1 MPRAAVALLVI
12 ALGVALLTAIR
23 PVWTIDPD
31 AGLYVG
37 LGRSL
42 ATGNGYV
49 LDGTPHTKYP
59 PGLPLLLS
67 GLIGLG
73 GAEAYGL
80 FHAALAVALL
90 AAVVLAHQVARQLG
104 CSPGVALAVAAATG
118 LSQTLFDLSIRYV
131 RTEPLF
137 LALSLGA
144 LLALWRSQRS
154 GAGWGSA
161 VLAAA
166 LVMAATLTR
175 LAGVTLL
182 VVPALALL
190 RRGADARLR
199 ARAAL
204 VLLAGAAVV
213 LAWQQRA
220 AAVAREHPG
229 APDYSAEFFAAEPR
243 DLTKTV
249 RLDMPP
255 LDGPALARRVA
266 GNLDVMARA
275 MAVLLTNVDR
285 AGARLPLGVL
295 ALALVLTGLAV
306 LSLRRGASP
315 ERRQACA
322 YVAATLVLYLLWPFN
337 QQERFYVPLLP
348 LLLIA
353 AGAGALALLDVARSA
368 WTRPAARA
376 LLLSGAVLLLLVLAL
391 QRSDH
396 PDVLGLW
403 SFGYAGLLVVGAG
416 LWLLALRLPRLPEAR
431 PSAAIACAVLLAV
444 PFLQVRLH
452 AWPGTV
458 AAFELRRAAHPQ
470 PGALARV
477 DVDPRLEEVAVFLRD
492 HTPPDTVLMTDVPS
506 ILAPLS
512 GRRCIPFV
520 YRVQPPEVATDGAD
534 LVFYTRELP
543 DAAAVMDACAP
554 RLEPVL
560 QLQPLDLGG
569 RVVTPTVYRVPR

>member
-1 MPRAAVALLVI
+1 MPRPAVALLVI

-67 GLIGLG
+67 GLIRVG
-73 GAEAYGL
+73 GPESYGL

-90 AAVVLAHQVARQLG
+90 AAVVLAYGVARQLD
-104 CSPGVALAVAAATG
+104 CPPAVALAVAAAIG
-118 LSQTLFDLSIRYV
+118 LSQTLFDLSIRYL

-144 LLALWRSQRS
+144 LLALWRCQKP

-161 VLAAA
+161 LLAAA
-166 LVMAATLTR
+166 LVVAATLTR

-204 VLLAGAAVV
+204 VLLAGAVVV

-229 APDYSAEFFAAEPR
+229 APDYGAEFFAAEPR

-285 AGARLPLGVL
+285 AGARLPVGVL
-295 ALALVLTGLAV
+295 ALGLVLAGLGV

-315 ERRQACA
+315 ERRQAGA
-322 YVAATLVLYLLWPFN
+322 YVGATLVLYLLWPFN

-353 AGAGALALLDVARSA
+353 AGAGALALLD
-368 WTRPAARA
+368 AARA
-376 LLLSGAVLLLLVLAL
+376 AWQRPGARSLLLAGAVLVLLLLGL

-396 PDVLGLW
+396 PDVLGRW
-403 SFGYAGLLVVGAG
+403 SWGYAALLVAGAL
-416 LWLLALRLPRLPEAR
+416 LWLVALRLPRLPEAR
-431 PSAAIACAVLLAV
+431 PSAAIACAALLAV
-444 PFLQVRLH
+444 PFLQVRFL
-452 AWPGTV
+452 AWPDTV
-458 AAFELRRAAHPQ
+458 AAFDERRAAEPQ

-477 DVDPRLEEVAVFLRD
+477 DVDRRLEEVAIFLRD
-492 HTPPDTVLMTDVPS
+492 HTAPGTVLMTDVPS
-506 ILAPLS
+506 ILEPLS

-520 YRVQPPEVATDGAD
+520 YRVQPPEVATSGAD
-534 LVFYTRELP
+534 FVFYTRELP

-554 RLEPVL
+554 RLEPAL
-560 QLQPLDLGG
+560 RLDALEIGG
-569 RVVTPTVYRVPR
+569 QVVTPIVYRVPR

>member
-12 ALGVALLTAIR
+12 TLGVALLTAIR

-42 ATGNGYV
+42 ATGNGYT

-67 GLIGLG
+67 GLVRLG

-104 CSPGVALAVAAATG
+104 CPPGVALAVAAATG
-118 LSQTLFDLSIRYV
+118 LSQSLFDLSIRYV

-166 LVMAATLTR
+166 LVLAATLTR

-199 ARAAL
+199 ARSAL

-229 APDYSAEFFAAEPR
+229 APDYGTEFLAAEPR

-285 AGARLPLGVL
+285 AGARLPVGVL
-295 ALALVLTGLAV
+295 SLALVLAGLGV

-348 LLLIA
+348 LLFIA
-353 AGAGALALLDVARSA
+353 AGAGALALLDVARAA
-368 WTRPAARA
+368 WTRPTARS
-376 LLLSGAVLLLLVLAL
+376 LLLTAGVLLLLVLAL

-403 SFGYAGLLVVGAG
+403 SWGYAALLVAG
-416 LWLLALRLPRLPEAR
+416 VAAWLLALRLPRLPEAR
-431 PSAAIACAVLLAV
+431 PSAAVACAVLLAV
-444 PFLQVRLH
+444 PFLQLRCL
-452 AWPGTV
+452 AWPDTV
-458 AAFELRRAAHPQ
+458 AAFEARRAAHPQ

-554 RLEPVL
+554 RLQPAL
-560 QLQPLDLGG
+560 QLVPLDVGG
-569 RVVTPTVYRVPR
+569 RAVTPVVYRVPR

>member
-1 MPRAAVALLVI
+1 MPRPAVALLVI
-12 ALGVALLTAIR
+12 AIGVALLTAIR

-42 ATGNGYV
+42 ASGTGYA
-49 LDGTPHTKYP
+49 LDGIPHTKYP

-67 GLIGLG
+67 GLIRLG
-73 GAEAYGL
+73 GPEAYGL

-104 CSPGVALAVAAATG
+104 CPPGLALAVAAATG
-118 LSQTLFDLSIRYV
+118 LSQTLFDLSVRYV

-144 LLALWRSQRS
+144 LLALWRSQKP

-161 VLAAA
+161 LLAAA
-166 LVMAATLTR
+166 LVIAATLTR

-182 VVPALALL
+182 VVPALALI
-190 RRGADARLR
+190 RRGSDARLR

-204 VLLAGAAVV
+204 ILLAGAAVV

-220 AAVAREHPG
+220 ADVARTHPG
-229 APDYSAEFFAAEPR
+229 APDYGAEFFAAEPR

-249 RLDMPP
+249 RLDMPA

-275 MAVLLTNVDR
+275 MAVLLSNVDR
-285 AGARLPLGVL
+285 AGARLPVGVL
-295 ALALVLTGLAV
+295 ALALVLTGLGV

-315 ERRQACA
+315 ERQEACA

-353 AGAGALALLDVARSA
+353 AGAGVLALLD
-368 WTRPAARA
+368 AARLA
-376 LLLSGAVLLLLVLAL
+376 WQRPGARGLLLGGSVLLLLVLAL

-403 SFGYAGLLVVGAG
+403 SYGYAALLLAG
-416 LWLLALRLPRLPEAR
+416 VLLWLLALRLPRLPEAR
-431 PSAAIACAVLLAV
+431 PAAAIACAALLAV
-444 PFLQVRLH
+444 PFLYLRCL
-452 AWPGTV
+452 AWPDTV
-458 AAFELRRAAHPQ
+458 AAFEARRAADPQ
-470 PGALARV
+470 AGALARV
-477 DVDPRLEEVAVFLRD
+477 DVDPRLQDVAIFLRD
-492 HTPPDTVLMTDVPS
+492 HTPPGTVLMTDVPS

-520 YRVQPPEVATDGAD
+520 YRVAPPEVATDGAD

-554 RLEPVL
+554 RLEPAL
-560 QLQPLDLGG
+560 RLGPLDIGG
-569 RVVTPTVYRVPR
+569 QVVTPIVYRVPR